1 MKKNK
6 TKLAMK
12 PKDYT
17 AAVMARGGPT
27 KVAEA
32 LGVHA
37 ASVRKRMRGTYPVLQ
52 EAAMA
57 LRLVTVVNLAPRK

>member
-1 MKKNK
+1 MKNK
-6 TKLAMK
+6 TQAAMT
-12 PKDYT
+12 PRGYT
-17 AAVMARGGPT
+17 AAVVARGGAV
-27 KVAEA
+27 KVSAA

-57 LRLVTVVNLAPRK
+57 LQLVPLAEAGK

>member
-1 MKKNK
+1 MSKNK
-6 TKLAMK
+6 TQLAMTARN
-12 PKDYT
+12 YT
-17 AAVMARGGPT
+17 TAVLSRGGPT
-27 KVAEA
+27 KVAAA

-57 LRLVTVVNLAPRK
+57 LQQVPLTKKDAK

>member
-6 TKLAMK
+6 TQAAMTAK
-12 PKDYT
+12 KYT

-27 KVAEA
+27 KVAAA

-52 EAAMA
+52 EAKMA
-57 LRLVTVVNLAPRK
+57 LRLVPVVRI

>member
-1 MKKNK
+1 MSKNK
-6 TKLAMK
+6 TKLAM
-12 PKDYT
+12 T
-17 AAVMARGGPT
+17 AKKYRVAVVARGGPT
-27 KVAEA
+27 KVAAA

-57 LRLVTVVNLAPRK
+57 LQLVPLLVDQKE

>member
-1 MKKNK
+1 MSKNK
-6 TKLAMK
+6 TQAVMSAQ
-12 PKDYT
+12 DYT
-17 AAVMARGGPT
+17 VAVVARGGPT
-27 KVAEA
+27 KVAAA

-57 LRLVTVVNLAPRK
+57 LQLVPVVRGK